1 MSAQGLKILVIGG
14 GFSGMSA
21 AIQLRKAGASV
32 DLVEIDP
39 GWRSYGAGISVLG
52 PTLRAFRTLG
62 ILDEFLKRGA
72 GTDGVDLFTSSGH
85 PIGSLPTPRLAG
97 PDVPGQGAIMRPVL
111 AAILAEATKAAGTTV
126 RLGAT
131 FSALDSAA
139 DGVWVRLTDGSEAD
153 YDLVIGADGLG
164 SKTRAAVFP
173 NAPAPRYIGQ
183 CVWRA
188 VMPRPPEIVRTRFWM
203 GDKVK
208 VGVNPV
214 SPDEM
219 YMFVTEDRPTNDRL
233 DPSRFV
239 EMLKALLLPFSD
251 PVVKAIRDSLS
262 EGSRIVYRPL
272 EALLLPRPWS
282 VGRVVLI
289 GDAVHATTPH
299 LASGACIGIEDAIVL
314 AEEVD
319 RAADIV
325 AALKAFEDRRW
336 ERCRMVVENSLRLA
350 EIEITGGDQAEHAD
364 IMRKS
369 MMALAAPI

>member
-111 AAILAEATKAAGTTV
+111 AAILAEATKASGTTV

-131 FSALDSAA
+131 FSGLDDAA
-139 DGVWVRLTDGSEAD
+139 HGVRVRLSDGSEAD
-153 YDLVIGADGLG
+153 YDLVVGADGLA
-164 SKTRAAVFP
+164 SKMRATVFP

-239 EMLKALLLPFSD
+239 EMLKALLVPFSD

-262 EGSRIVYRPL
+262 EDSRIVYRPL
-272 EALLLPRPWS
+272 ETLLLPRPWS
-282 VGRVVLI
+282 IGRVR
-289 GDAVHATTPH
+289 PH
-299 LASGACIGIEDAIVL
+299 RRRGACDDAPSRV
-314 AEEVD
+314 
-319 RAADIV
+319 
-325 AALKAFEDRRW
+325 RRLHW
-336 ERCRMVVENSLRLA
+336 NRRRHCSL
-350 EIEITGGDQAEHAD
+350 GGDRSRGRH
-364 IMRKS
+364 RRRR
-369 MMALAAPI
+369 